1 MSRTRKSDHT
11 YLFFKS
17 IIKFLVVIF
26 IILIPLGIFFMTCRL
41 ENITVEGN
49 NHYSKEELIEKV
61 VNKSTDRNTLLLYGR
76 YKYGEVDS
84 IPFVEDVSI
93 EIINKN
99 TAKIHVYEKVII
111 GCIEHMGG
119 YMYFDSDGYIVES
132 SNEKVDKVPFIT
144 GLQFSKIVL
153 YDKLE
158 IPNNDLFLVIL
169 NITQLIYKYELDVN
183 TIRFNKENEIT
194 LDCGNIKVLLGKRD
208 TYDEQI
214 AELKSLLPNAGNK
227 KIVIDLRTFTEGQDK
242 VIAKPYD

>member
-1 MSRTRKSDHT
+1 MSRTRKNDHS
-11 YLFFKS
+11 YRFFKL
-17 IIKFLVVIF
+17 IIKFLVAIF
-26 IILIPLGIFFMTCRL
+26 IILIPLSIFFMTCRL

-49 NHYSKEELIEKV
+49 NYYSKEEIIEKV
-61 VNKSTDRNTLLLYGR
+61 INKSTDRNTLLLYGR
-76 YKYGEVDS
+76 YKYDEVDS
-84 IPFVEDVSI
+84 IPFVEEVRI
-93 EIINKN
+93 EVINKN
-99 TAKIHVYEKVII
+99 TVKIHVYEKVII

-158 IPNNDLFLVIL
+158 IPKNELFLVIL

-214 AELKSLLPNAGNK
+214 AELKSLIPNAENK
-227 KIVIDLRTFTEGQDK
+227 KLVIDLRTFTEGQDK